1 MKLSDI
7 RFFAYYLMRFFQ
19 AIVGR
24 TPRRLFRV
32 KVMVGVVFRASGPPM
47 FRCLFCGISWPMLCC
62 YWFRW
67 ANFHNGR
74 HQCDLQIL

>member
-24 TPRRLFRV
+24 TPRRLLRG
-32 KVMVGVVFRASGPPM
+32 KVGEVLKSRWGVLESRESRGSPGEVLDSHGKSWVGMGSHG
-47 FRCLFCGISWPMLCC
+47 
-62 YWFRW
+62 
-67 ANFHNGR
+67 
-74 HQCDLQIL
+74 